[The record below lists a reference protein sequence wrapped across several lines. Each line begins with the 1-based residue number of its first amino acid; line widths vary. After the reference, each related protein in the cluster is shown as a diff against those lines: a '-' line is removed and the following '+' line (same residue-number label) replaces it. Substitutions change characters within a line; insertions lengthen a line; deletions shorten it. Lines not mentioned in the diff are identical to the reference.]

1 MMALVTSVA
10 LLAFTPPSPLVGQS
24 AMRSAS
30 PQMSESR
37 RAFVGT
43 LAAAV
48 AAAPLA
54 AMADG
59 ASSPQVR
66 ARARAIYGSRIAR
79 LVGASNEAILDDKN
93 TFPLFTTGV
102 YRTDAASKDKRT
114 KLTALSKKALA
125 SAKSGD
131 SAGAQAAVKEFVA
144 LGEVKSGL
152 DTDEDSIFN
161 PKQRR
166 NAGAPPTAEVVAQ
179 MGTQKYA
186 LYEAKPKGNVIGK

>member
-30 PQMSESR
+30 PMMSESR

-59 ASSPQVR
+59 ASSPAVR

-79 LVGASNEAILDDKN
+79 LVGASNEAIIEDKN
-93 TFPLFTTGV
+93 TFALFKTGV
-102 YRTDAASKDKRT
+102 YRADASSKDLRA
-114 KLTALSKKALA
+114 KLSALEKAALKA
-125 SAKSGD
+125 AKAGD

-144 LGEVKSGL
+144 LGEIKGGL

-166 NAGAPPTAEVVAQ
+166 NPGAPATSEVVAQ

-186 LYEAKPKGNVIGK
+186 LYEAKPTGKVIGK